1 MRLEVG
7 TNTLPA
13 PVVDMADAGDVPEEL
28 LVIVPV
34 PVIAALTVIV
44 QLAPAAAIAP
54 VKVRVPEVAATVPA
68 VPPAQMTLGTPKVMV
83 PGPVTVSV
91 KLLMLSALVLD
102 ALVIVMVS
110 VDASLLYTVEGE
122 RCHAVGPVQGL
133 TGSRPKRHKGVRAC
147 ACGQDDGRGQ
157 GGGAHARAGKKC
169 WSGTDAD
176 EQNTTH

>member
-1 MRLEVG
+1 MAGVVTVSVRLEVG

-122 RCHAVGPVQGL
+122 TAWLIDTGEL
-133 TGSRPKRHKGVRAC
+133 TVRLAAPGVPLRPRVLPMAP
-147 ACGQDDGRGQ
+147 
-157 GGGAHARAGKKC
+157 GASA
-169 WSGTDAD
+169 
-176 EQNTTH
+176 